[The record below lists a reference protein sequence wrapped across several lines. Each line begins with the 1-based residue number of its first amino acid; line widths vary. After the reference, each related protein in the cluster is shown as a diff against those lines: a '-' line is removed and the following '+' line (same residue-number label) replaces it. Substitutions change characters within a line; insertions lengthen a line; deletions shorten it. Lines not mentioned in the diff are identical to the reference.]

1 MTIQERKKEIEAMAE
16 GDWLDDYR
24 IGQVKLLDIDE
35 VEIYGLNDEELK
47 VYINAYNSYVNE

>member
-1 MTIQERKKEIEAMAE
+1 MITPERKKEIEAMAE

-24 IGQVKLLDIDE
+24 IGQVKFLDIDE

>member
-1 MTIQERKKEIEAMAE
+1 MITPERKKEIEVMAE

>member
-1 MTIQERKKEIEAMAE
+1 MITPERKKEIEAMAE

-47 VYINAYNSYVNE
+47 LYVNTYNSYVNE

>member
-1 MTIQERKKEIEAMAE
+1 MITPERKKEIEAMAE

>member
-1 MTIQERKKEIEAMAE
+1 MITPERKKEIEAMAE

-47 VYINAYNSYVNE
+47 VYINTYNSYVSE

>member
-1 MTIQERKKEIEAMAE
+1 MITPERKKEIEAMAE

-47 VYINAYNSYVNE
+47 VYINAYNSYVNK